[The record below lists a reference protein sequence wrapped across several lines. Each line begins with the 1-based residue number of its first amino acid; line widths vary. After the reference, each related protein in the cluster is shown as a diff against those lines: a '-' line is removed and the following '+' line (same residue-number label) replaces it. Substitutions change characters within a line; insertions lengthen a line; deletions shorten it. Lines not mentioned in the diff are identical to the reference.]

1 VDPLVVEQR
10 WFAGSLWRPGVWI
23 FVSGSWERFVLFFD
37 VLDQNR
43 EKKIA
48 LLGNGDLVAV
58 DTFPTPCP
66 ADDTVTSL
74 ERSRSFTG
82 PPPAAAS
89 GDTPISQ
96 AFCSLC
102 SENKGGLRPR
112 PTTNSEETQSVVDA
126 ARPILMVRR
135 MNFGFQDPHRGI
147 GIHGMTSSR
156 QSSRLWRGGKQ
167 GFRTVTWLPGIG
179 SFLTVNGKLVVQLIA
194 SIPECR
200 TRVKY

>member
-96 AFCSLC
+96 AFCSFVFRKQRWTASQADDQLGGNAEC
-102 SENKGGLRPR
+102 SGRRPPR
-112 PTTNSEETQSVVDA
+112 PHGQKDEFRFPRSAPRDWNSRNDVISPIPSVLEGWETGLADSD
-126 ARPILMVRR
+126 
-135 MNFGFQDPHRGI
+135 
-147 GIHGMTSSR
+147 
-156 QSSRLWRGGKQ
+156 
-167 GFRTVTWLPGIG
+167 
-179 SFLTVNGKLVVQLIA
+179 LVSGNWV
-194 SIPECR
+194 IPYSYR
-200 TRVKY
+200 